1 MSDVT
6 QLLDAVARG
15 EADAAA
21 QLLPLVYDE
30 LRRIAAGYLEHE
42 RPGQTLQPTAL
53 VHEAFLRLVGNEVDA
68 KCHGHSHFVAT
79 AALAMRRIL
88 IDNARRKKREKR
100 GGAWNRVDLADHA
113 DPHQREADQILAL
126 DEALTRL
133 AQADPKAAELVQLHT
148 FGGLSVEEAGKHLG
162 LSRTLAYEEWAFA
175 RAWLRKELGE
185 MEEKNPL
192 HGKPNELSLH
202 ER

>member
-6 QLLDAVARG
+6 RILSQIESGDPQA
-15 EADAAA
+15 AD

-30 LRRIAAGYLEHE
+30 LRRIAAGFLEHE

-68 KCHGHSHFVAT
+68 KWHGHSHFVAT

-88 IDNARRKKREKR
+88 IDNARRKKRQKR
-100 GGAWNRVDLADHA
+100 GGAWDRVDLSDHA
-113 DPHQREADQILAL
+113 DPRQREADQILAL

-185 MEEKNPL
+185 MEEKSPDAFA
-192 HGKPNELSLH
+192 
-202 ER
+202 